1 MPPLGDDLSYA
12 LRGRP
17 SLRRRLSGLNRDTI
31 SDQLSD
37 IDPRRF
43 KSLYRDRAAQL
54 AEYANA
60 AAPIDERND
69 IEERLKNNNMTSSQR
84 EQLDDKLKR
93 NPASRYGSL
102 AYSND
107 PYRYGSL
114 ASQQFPSLFRR

>member
-1 MPPLGDDLSYA
+1 MALGDDFRYA

-17 SLRRRLSGLNRDTI
+17 SLRRRLSGLD
-31 SDQLSD
+31 SDLAATAVEG

-43 KSLYRDRAAQL
+43 KSLYRDRLTQVS
-54 AEYANA
+54 EFANA

-69 IEERLKNNNMTSSQR
+69 IEERLKNNNLTSSQR
-84 EQLDDKLKR
+84 DLLNEKLRR

-102 AYSND
+102 EWAND

-114 ASQQFPSLFRR
+114 ASSMFPTLFRK